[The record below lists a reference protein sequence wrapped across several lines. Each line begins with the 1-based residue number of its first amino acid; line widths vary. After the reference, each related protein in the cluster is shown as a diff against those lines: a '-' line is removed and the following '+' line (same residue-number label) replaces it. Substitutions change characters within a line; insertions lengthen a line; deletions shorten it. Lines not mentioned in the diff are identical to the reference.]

1 MQLVVLSAEHAVKDE
16 ATLINRL
23 FEAGMEVF
31 HLRKKTMDE
40 KALATL
46 LEAIDARHH
55 PAIALHQHHRLAAV
69 FGTRR
74 LHFPVQQRLAA
85 ATAELHK
92 LQAAG
97 FRLSTSVH
105 SIAALQQLPPVFA
118 YTFLGPVF
126 DSLSKQDYQGRFSE
140 NFCLRNEQ
148 KTTAVVALGGIT
160 AARIEQVRQMN
171 FDGVAVLGAL
181 WNHPAEAP
189 EQFAR
194 LQQCVMQLPAS
205 RG

>member
-1 MQLVVLSAEHAVKDE
+1 MQLVVLSAEHTVKDE

-23 FEAGMEVF
+23 FEAGMEIF
-31 HLRKKTMDE
+31 HLRKKAMDE
-40 KALATL
+40 QTLATL
-46 LEAIDARHH
+46 LEAIDNRYY

-74 LHFPVQQRLAA
+74 LHFPVQQRLATS
-85 ATAELHK
+85 TAELHK
-92 LQAAG
+92 LQTAG
-97 FRLSTSVH
+97 FLLSTSVH
-105 SIAALQQLPPVFA
+105 SIKALQQLPRVFA

-126 DSLSKQDYQGRFSE
+126 DSLSKQGYQGRFSE
-140 NFCLRNEQ
+140 NFCLHNEQ

-171 FDGVAVLGAL
+171 FDGAAILGAL
-181 WNHPAEAP
+181 WNNPAKAP

-194 LQQCVMQLPAS
+194 LQQCVTQSPAS